1 MKFLVF
7 RAIIESFLAHF
18 CCSPKEDEPKAG
30 SPPLSR
36 FGRGAL
42 RASNLPK
49 FQKLAL
55 LKQSK
60 IFNGS
65 FFGAWLRDNGL

>member
-1 MKFLVF
+1 
-7 RAIIESFLAHF
+7 
-18 CCSPKEDEPKAG
+18 
-30 SPPLSR
+30 LSR